1 MVLGPISKWI
11 FRLIVDGAKVVD
23 AADITQA
30 MACYLASFY
39 IFNTVY
45 PEEIAMSATF
55 FERMLLKTPS
65 IQKASRQKRKVI
77 SVVSSFNSVLAT
89 KESSKKKALKKPKN
103 KQRKLRKPNALT
115 LLCVMHQHNYV

>member
-1 MVLGPISKWI
+1 MF

-23 AADITQA
+23 AADLTQA

-39 IFNTVY
+39 IFNIVY

-77 SVVSSFNSVLAT
+77 SVISSLNSVLAT
-89 KESSKKKALKKPKN
+89 KESSKRKALKKPKN
-103 KQRKLRKPNALT
+103 KQRKLRKPNAFP
-115 LLCVMHQHNYV
+115 LLCVLHQHNYV